1 MQSAVPRL
9 LTLLALGQFSSVQ
22 LRVRFVRCERG
33 FTVRFRRGRRVVQD
47 WLSISVIAGL
57 PRHAMTRRLPGQN
70 MLGFTVISL

>member
-1 MQSAVPRL
+1 MQSAVPPL

-47 WLSISVIAGL
+47 
-57 PRHAMTRRLPGQN
+57 
-70 MLGFTVISL
+70 